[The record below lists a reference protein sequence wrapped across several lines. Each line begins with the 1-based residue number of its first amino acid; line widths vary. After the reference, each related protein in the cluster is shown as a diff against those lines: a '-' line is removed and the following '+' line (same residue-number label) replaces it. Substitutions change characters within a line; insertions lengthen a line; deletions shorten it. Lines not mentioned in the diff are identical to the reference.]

1 MRKTLFEGVESDLVV
16 FKNFQNEVVIEML
29 EKGCNLNDL
38 QIGDSYNHI
47 ILNKEDVVFL
57 GQLLLQLVSD
67 GEQ

>member
-1 MRKTLFEGVESDLVV
+1 MRKTLFEGVESDLLV

-29 EKGCNLNDL
+29 EKGCNINNLEL
-38 QIGDSYNHI
+38 ADSYNHI

-67 GEQ
+67 EK